1 MIATYNLCKK
11 LIQIGKPEV
20 VNANIDL
27 YLANGRLTAEE
38 YAEIMAQLEPQDS
51 AAADT
56 AENTE
61 G

>member
-11 LIQIGKPEV
+11 LIAIGKGEI

-27 YLANGRLTAEE
+27 YLANGRLTDEE
-38 YAEIMAQLEPQDS
+38 YTELMGMLNPKTEQAE
-51 AAADT
+51 
-56 AENTE
+56 

>member
-11 LIQIGKPEV
+11 LIEIGKAEI

-27 YLANGRLTAEE
+27 YLANNRLTAAE
-38 YAEIMAQLEPQDS
+38 YAQIMAQLAPQE
-51 AAADT
+51 DT
-56 AENTE
+56 AAESVE

>member
-11 LIQIGKPEV
+11 LIEIGKGKI

-27 YLANGRLTAEE
+27 YLANNRLTAEE
-38 YAEIMAQLEPQDS
+38 YAEIMAMLQPQEET
-51 AAADT
+51 AAES

>member
-11 LIQIGKPEV
+11 LIEIGKAEI

-27 YLANGRLTAEE
+27 YLANCRLTDEE
-38 YAEIMAQLEPQDS
+38 YTELMGTLNPQTEQAE
-51 AAADT
+51 
-56 AENTE
+56 

>member
-11 LIQIGKPEV
+11 LIQIGKAEI

-38 YAEIMAQLEPQDS
+38 YAEIMAQLAPKTEAES
-51 AAADT
+51 AD
-56 AENTE
+56 NTE